1 MIDFAYQHREAANRV
16 ACSHPEDGLHV
27 WQINLDDPH
36 AHADDCAQVLD
47 ADERA
52 RAERFAFALLR
63 RRYLAA
69 HAALRGI
76 LGCSLGRSPEAIELR
91 TDANGKPCLAD
102 VSGPLR
108 FNLSHSAGM
117 ALVAVSWRHEV
128 GVDIERWSEPAHLM
142 AMVAHYFSV
151 SEKAAFWSLA
161 DDQRVP
167 GFHRWWTLKEACL
180 KAIGVGLRFP
190 LDAFCIEFR
199 PQFRLRLL
207 DGPSAMQGL
216 QLWSLDLVGVGWSA
230 ALAWTDPRG
239 NGARPSPTVR
249 QWSWQGWRI

>member
-1 MIDFAYQHREAANRV
+1 MIDFAYQRREAANRV

-36 AHADDCAQVLD
+36 AHADDCAQGLD

-52 RAERFAFALLR
+52 P
-63 RRYLAA
+63 
-69 HAALRGI
+69 AALRGI
-76 LGCSLGRSPEAIELR
+76 LGCSLGRSPDAIELR
-91 TDANGKPCLAD
+91 TDANGNPCLAD
-102 VSGPLR
+102 VPSPLR

-128 GVDIERWSEPAHLM
+128 GVDIERWSESAHLM
-142 AMVAHYFSV
+142 AMVARYFSV
-151 SEKAAFWSLA
+151 SEKAAFLSLA
-161 DDQRVP
+161 DEQRVP

-180 KAIGVGLRFP
+180 KATGVGLRFP
-190 LDAFCIEFR
+190 LDAFCVEFR
-199 PQFRLRLL
+199 PQFRPRPL

-216 QLWSLDLVGVGWSA
+216 HLWSLDLAGVGWSA
-230 ALAWTDPRG
+230 ALAWADPRG